1 MKANNMDAF
10 QDLAATIADEE
21 KAAVARSIAERLA
34 AIQDQPDGPVRAR
47 IHAAAAMIGG
57 AELHAA
63 LEGPQATARQL
74 RRLADRIEAGQ
85 GPSH

>member
-1 MKANNMDAF
+1 MTPF

-21 KAAVARSIAERLA
+21 KSHVARSTAERIA

-47 IHAAAAMIGG
+47 IFAAASMIGG

-63 LEGPQATARQL
+63 LEGPQATATQL
-74 RRLADRIEAGQ
+74 RRLADRIEASA
-85 GPSH
+85 GPTN